1 MWDLGRP
8 RVDLRE
14 VLREVARDLV
24 LTRDLN
30 REVLATSRLRSQPY
44 QEVSDLLRP
53 PTCSTAKTMEGED
66 GPTGNGWVAAHAFPH
81 AWVEVPSVMAPQR
94 DTRGTYGPEGSV
106 PPTRGVYK
114 RQAPVGVLVT

>member
-8 RVDLRE
+8 RVGLRE

-53 PTCSTAKTMEGED
+53 PSRSMAKAMERED
-66 GPTGNGWVAAHAFPH
+66 GPTRNAWVAAHAFPH
-81 AWVEVPSVMAPQR
+81 AWVEVPSMMAPQR

-106 PPTRGVYK
+106 PPSRGGASG
-114 RQAPVGVLVT
+114 RAPFGVLVP